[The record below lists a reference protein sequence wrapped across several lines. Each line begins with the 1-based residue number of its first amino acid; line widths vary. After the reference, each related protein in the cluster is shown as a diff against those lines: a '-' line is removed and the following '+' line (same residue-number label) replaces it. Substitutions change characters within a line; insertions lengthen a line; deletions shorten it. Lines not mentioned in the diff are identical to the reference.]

1 MPLTDPDSNDVI
13 VFGSCFLDES
23 MLEVVQEFQFQ
34 ISYTYEVSTSGEL
47 KLKINHFK
55 IDEILISER
64 TLVRI
69 EK

>member
-1 MPLTDPDSNDVI
+1 
-13 VFGSCFLDES
+13 